1 MLKTAIKNTKKD
13 YFLARL
19 GGDEFIIVGNCD
31 NETTIKELMTN
42 IKKEETR
49 VNSNHNPYRISM
61 SIGYAIKNDNHHT
74 LANLIM
80 NADAKMYLNKKNLKS
95 CPTYN

>member
-1 MLKTAIKNTKKD
+1 
-13 YFLARL
+13 
-19 GGDEFIIVGNCD
+19 
-31 NETTIKELMTN
+31 
-42 IKKEETR
+42 
-49 VNSNHNPYRISM
+49 M

-80 NADAKMYLNKKNLKS
+80 DADAKMYLNKKNLKS